1 MKKLIEQAKSGNR
14 TALRELLMTHQQLIQ
29 SVVRRYALDK
39 TEHDDV
45 LQNICKK
52 VIFSIGTYTETAR
65 FSTWLYR
72 LAMNECMDA
81 NRAYYRRRCKYETR
95 GMKTDLFPDV
105 NAPDGLSD
113 TLSAEVQDTLREVIV
128 NLPEGMRSA
137 IDFFYKDELSGS
149 EAAEKLG
156 ISSQTFF
163 VRLSAAREKIRQ
175 ELFKKGVYHEKQ

>member
-1 MKKLIEQAKSGNR
+1 
-14 TALRELLMTHQQLIQ
+14 MTHQQLIQ

-39 TEHDDV
+39 AEHEDV

-65 FSTWLYR
+65 FPTWLYR

-81 NRAYYRRRCKYETR
+81 NRSYYRRRCKNETY
-95 GMKTDLFPDV
+95 GVKTDLFPDL
-105 NAPDGLSD
+105 NAADGLTD
-113 TLSAEVQDTLREVIV
+113 TLSGEVQETLKDVIV
-128 NLPEGMRSA
+128 NLPEGMRTA
-137 IDFFYKDELSGS
+137 IEFFYKEELTGN

-156 ISSQTFF
+156 ISSQAFF